1 MRIVDNIILTPRE
14 REIVLHILSG
24 KNKREIADL
33 LNLSVSTIKTNV
45 ENIYR
50 KFGVHNK
57 VSLIVYVIK
66 NKIVEFDENNF
77 N

>member
-1 MRIVDNIILTPRE
+1 MKIINNNILTPRE
-14 REIVLHILSG
+14 KEIMLHIISG

-33 LNLSVSTIKTNV
+33 LFLSVSTIKTNV

-57 VSLIVYVIK
+57 VSLILYVIR
-66 NKIVEFDENNF
+66 NKIVEFDKSDIN
-77 N
+77 